1 MASLMK
7 QTRER
12 FVGRRHLCLVA
23 ALAISALMIGR
34 ASADPLRIMPL
45 GDSITAGTTD
55 PTWEAPFTF
64 GYRGPLYTRL
74 SKAGYSFQ
82 FVGASP
88 EPTNGIPYGVP
99 PTIVGPDLR
108 TVNQNGHRGYGGSCI
123 SDILNGNGYDPGV
136 VAALNADNPD
146 IVLLMIGINDVA
158 RYGNGGDPAAAK
170 TQLEALVSTILTTK
184 PDVNLIV
191 AQINAYKDGSVTKSV
206 TAYNDF
212 IKNTLVPTYA
222 DRGYHIT
229 TVDQFA
235 NFCKPD
241 GTLDQSMYSNIIHPS
256 AVGYDRV
263 AETWFNAIQV
273 VTPVPEP
280 SSLGLLGTLGIMLTA
295 RACRN
300 LRSPR

>member
-1 MASLMK
+1 MASVMK
-7 QTRER
+7 QTRKHS
-12 FVGRRHLCLVA
+12 FGQKHFFFLA
-23 ALAISALMIGR
+23 ALAISALWIGR
-34 ASADPLRIMPL
+34 ASAEPLRIMPL

-74 SKAGYSFQ
+74 TKAGYNFQ

-88 EPTNGIPYGVP
+88 EPLNGIPYGMP

-108 TVNQNGHRGYGGSCI
+108 SVNQNGHRGYGGSSI

-146 IVLLMIGINDVA
+146 VVLLMIGINDVA

-170 TQLEALVSTILTTK
+170 SQLNSLVSTILTTK

-191 AQINAYKDGSVTKSV
+191 AQINSYKDGSVTKSV
-206 TAYNDF
+206 TAYNDY
-212 IKNTLVPTYA
+212 IKNTLVPTYV
-222 DRGYHIT
+222 DQGYHIT
-229 TVDQFA
+229 TVDQSA
-235 NFCKPD
+235 NFVKPD
-241 GTLDQSMYSNIIHPS
+241 GTLDQSMYSNIIHPN
-256 AVGYDRV
+256 AAGYDRV
-263 AETWFNAIQV
+263 AETWFKAIQV

-280 SSLGLLGTLGIMLTA
+280 SSLGLLGSLGLMLTA
-295 RACRN
+295 RACWN
-300 LRSPR
+300 LRGPR